1 MSEGAGTARTI
12 LTQARALV
20 DPLYRHALAELPED
34 LERLLGYHAG
44 WWGADG
50 EPAKPNGKAF
60 SAAMALTAAQAVGG
74 DGQDAVRAAVAVEMV
89 HDASLLHD
97 DIVDGDRTRRHRP
110 AAWTVFGAGPVLFAG
125 VALITVA
132 TDLLAPEDAKQL
144 SRTVREIYE
153 GQLQDAA
160 FETRS
165 DVTTG
170 EYLTMVEKKTAVLL
184 ATACELGA
192 RAAGAPS
199 AQVTL
204 LGSFGRAAGIA
215 YQIADDIL
223 GIWGEPKVT
232 GKPVCTDLVAKKKTA
247 PVIAALSSPTKA
259 GDVLRSLYAGSGRLS
274 ERQAQEAARLI
285 EDSGARAWAEEEAD
299 RWTSLARQTLEQAR
313 PADPAGLQVL
323 MNAAVRRTR

>member
-1 MSEGAGTARTI
+1 MSEEASKARTI
-12 LTQARALV
+12 LTQARAVV

-74 DGQDAVRAAVAVEMV
+74 DGGDAVRAAVAVEMV

-110 AAWTVFGAGPVLFAG
+110 AAWTVFGTGPALFAG
-125 VALITVA
+125 VALMPVA
-132 TDLLAPEDAKQL
+132 TGLLGPHDAQQL

-160 FETRS
+160 FETRT

-192 RAAGAPS
+192 RAADAPS
-199 AQVTL
+199 GQVTL

-223 GIWGEPKVT
+223 GIWGEPQVT
-232 GKPVCTDLVAKKKTA
+232 GKPVFSDLIAKKKTA
-247 PVIAALSSPTKA
+247 PVIAALSSSTRA
-259 GDVLRSLYAGSGRLS
+259 GDVLRSLYTENGRLS
-274 ERQAQEAARLI
+274 EHQAQEAARLI
-285 EDSGARAWAEEEAD
+285 GDSGARTWAEEEAD
-299 RWTSLARQTLEQAR
+299 RWTGLAQQALAQAQ
-313 PADPAGLQVL
+313 PADPTGLQVL